1 MSCRRKIRASEIR
14 REKIEKILETI
25 KNVIFIVVLF
35 GIFTLA
41 IYALENRGSSEA
53 PTARI
58 KGGIQTEN
66 IITEEIQVEEIQV
79 EEIQIRT
86 SEDSMR
92 TLK

>member
-1 MSCRRKIRASEIR
+1 MSCRRKIRKSEIMEER
-14 REKIEKILETI
+14 FEKVMEIIRVTFVIVAIFVVIAFVHIVRE
-25 KNVIFIVVLF
+25 
-35 GIFTLA
+35 G
-41 IYALENRGSSEA
+41 GSEA

-86 SEDSMR
+86 IEDSMR
-92 TLK
+92 TIK